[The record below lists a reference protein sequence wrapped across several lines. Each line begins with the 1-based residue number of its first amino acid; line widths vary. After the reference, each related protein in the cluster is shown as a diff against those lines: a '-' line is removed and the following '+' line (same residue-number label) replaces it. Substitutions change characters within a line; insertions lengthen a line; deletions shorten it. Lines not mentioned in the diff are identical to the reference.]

1 MRTQLTYALLSLALI
16 FVLVSCKKERPSASG
31 GSGSPGTPPVVTI
44 LETEAD
50 SVLLW
55 KNGKSNFIA
64 SLPGANYYS
73 ATALSSNGNVDYIA
87 GFEPATNS
95 RVYPF
100 TPVYWLNGVANVLAD
115 TTGMTGNG
123 LASAITV
130 SGGDVYVAGTRDYFS
145 DSSTVPYSGNNATYP
160 LNGQL
165 ATVWKNG
172 VPVALPGFGYVG
184 IADTPNFANR
194 TRQDYVTGISVS
206 GTDVYV
212 SGGTTWDVVSHAAYW
227 KNGEMVNLG
236 NNLVYTNPSNNTSGW
251 PQTTSIFTTGSDVY
265 VTGTQTTT
273 YGTTVAIYWKN
284 GTPVFLS
291 TDSIGGSAAF
301 AGAVNGTD
309 VYVAGSQNINN
320 YSRAMVWKNGIGVPL
335 TGGDTASV
343 AYAMVV
349 HNNDVYVAGYTWL
362 LFGQPEATY
371 WKNGVETR
379 LSNGP
384 NGAIAYAISVQ

>member
-1 MRTQLTYALLSLALI
+1 MRTQLIYGLLPIAFVFALA
-16 FVLVSCKKERPSASG
+16 SCKKEHPSTSG
-31 GSGSPGTPPVVTI
+31 GTGSQSTPPVVTV
-44 LETEAD
+44 LGTEAD

-55 KNGKSNFIA
+55 KNGKASLIA

-73 ATALSSNGNVDYIA
+73 ATALSSNGTADYIA

-100 TPVYWLNGVANVLAD
+100 TPVYWLNGVANFLPD
-115 TTGMTGNG
+115 TTGMAGNG
-123 LASAITV
+123 LASAVAV

-145 DSSTVPYSGNNATYP
+145 DSSDVPYSGNNGNYP

-172 VPVALPGFGYVG
+172 VPVSLPGFGFVG
-184 IADTPNFANR
+184 VADTPNFVNR
-194 TRQDYVTGISVS
+194 TRQDYVTGLSVS
-206 GTDVYV
+206 GNDVYV

-227 KNGEMVNLG
+227 KNGEMVDLG
-236 NNLVYTNPSNNTSGW
+236 NNLVYSNPSNNSSGW
-251 PQTTSIFTTGSDVY
+251 PQTTSIFAFGNDVY

-284 GTPVFLS
+284 GAPVFLS
-291 TDSIGGSAAF
+291 TDSVGGSAAF
-301 AGAVNGTD
+301 AAGVNGAD
-309 VYVAGSQNINN
+309 IYFAGWQNIGN
-320 YSRAMVWKNGIGVPL
+320 YSRAMVWKNGIGAAL

-343 AYAMVV
+343 AYAMVI

-362 LFGQPEATY
+362 QFGQAVATY